1 MSDDKV
7 VQMINAVKNIEI
19 EESAKK
25 YQTEKAIQKDA
36 VAKIMKC
43 LREVTEDENQNVGV
57 L

>member
-25 YQTEKAIQKDA
+25 YQTEKVIQKDA